1 MGRKRKDKGQK
12 QPLEDLYSPGYR
24 RRSALKLRLH
34 LRFRSGYTPRMEDR
48 GELRGFDWEGADD
61 ITALSDGDLRGLLD
75 ALIEEER
82 AASYRLEVLRG
93 RIELIRA
100 ERVGRGVATLSPE
113 DLARALLGDS
123 PGGERE

>member
-1 MGRKRKDKGQK
+1 M
-12 QPLEDLYSPGYR
+12 ED
-24 RRSALKLRLH
+24 
-34 LRFRSGYTPRMEDR
+34 MEDR
-48 GELRGFDWEGADD
+48 GDLRGFDWEGADD
-61 ITALSDGDLRGLLD
+61 ITALSDGDLRRLLD

-82 AASYRLEVLRG
+82 VASYRLEVLRG

-123 PGGERE
+123 PGGELE